1 MISAG
6 VSFQGKARLHF
17 IEEKNKNQRRLLRKP
32 VVAKISGRLSPVV
45 WPTVYLPTRWSAY
58 VSSKSDSAVA
68 CSPLSRLDK
77 DSWPPNSP
85 DINPLDYYVWRADA
99 WGALSPASATVG
111 HPGTE
116 VSALMKIWNELP
128 QDAIWKSIANFRNRL
143 WAFRNADGWRFEHLL

>member
-1 MISAG
+1 MNNQNNKVWFDGRKRCVARSRLLTERANKFASHVMISAG
-6 VSFQGKARLHF
+6 VSFQGKGRLHF

-45 WPTVYLPTRWSAY
+45 WPTVYLPTRWIAY

-99 WGALSPASATVG
+99 
-111 HPGTE
+111 
-116 VSALMKIWNELP
+116 
-128 QDAIWKSIANFRNRL
+128 
-143 WAFRNADGWRFEHLL
+143 